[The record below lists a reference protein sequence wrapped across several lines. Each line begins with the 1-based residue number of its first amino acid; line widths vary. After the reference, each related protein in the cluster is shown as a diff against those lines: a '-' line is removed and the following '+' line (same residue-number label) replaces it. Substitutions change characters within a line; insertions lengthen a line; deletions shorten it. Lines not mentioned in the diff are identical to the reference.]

1 MGQLGKLAIL
11 PYLQISSFVV
21 DAPMSN
27 LKINLEPRSI
37 AACPDPDLPP
47 DLARAFMNHTL
58 QHQVEVYKAAET
70 NDIILD
76 LAPTGTGKTKAGL
89 SVLRHNRDRNAVYI
103 APTNALIE
111 QQTEA
116 AEKFVRDAGLPHI
129 VKAASAKDIKSWR
142 DDLVGK
148 RSGEKLYNVLRE
160 PATIFPECGGGRP
173 ILLVT
178 NPDIFYYAA
187 FFQYDPKDRG
197 NIASVFYSSF
207 ATIIF
212 DEFHLYDAKQLVS
225 LFFYL
230 ALSKVFG
237 YFQYNRKVILLTAT
251 PEPACKEALRVLK
264 QSGVRIS
271 DFINGESQ
279 TDHLTPSQTAVS
291 LEIRKQ
297 LDRDALISEIANEV
311 VQRLKNYPDR
321 NGAVILDSKD
331 ILNRLS
337 DELRARGLENICGR
351 ITGSTPINQ
360 RQKAAQKQVILATS
374 TVDVGFNFDREV
386 EPERQNLDWLIF
398 STRDRFSFWQRLG
411 RVGRVLGKKQTDIP
425 SEAIAYLPEQAWE
438 QGIENL
444 DCSGGREAL
453 KLMLESLDCMKRPFL
468 DIYWRS
474 EAFLE
479 IARPLLELESSLHNL
494 DNEHLVHDLYQSL
507 QNLLGGSR
515 PWKYYKC
522 RMMLIVVAELIEKA
536 PLKPKRK
543 EQWSFVK
550 TLFKQSPFARR
561 EFIKKFLECKHPD
574 LMEQLNRQEFTI
586 EELEQEFREEEKSA
600 AELKEFATF
609 WKTVWSPLF
618 QFRGSLFENLTIY
631 DPHNLLLDE
640 VGESNLDPIH
650 LLRFYEFESDGNR
663 IEVTAR
669 PDEPYNLA
677 FSLQV
682 SDLEDF
688 KNTLLCKLYAF
699 ENCSIKRMHG
709 DVVRP
714 TPSIIE
720 KQLIPGVIVSETAK
734 NRWAIVR
741 LRKQGL
747 ECYPIYVSS
756 YDCPS
761 PKQYTFFPSLSG
773 ILAIASAGV
782 ALKCPDDEEFWVI

>member
-1 MGQLGKLAIL
+1 
-11 PYLQISSFVV
+11 
-21 DAPMSN
+21 MSH

-37 AACPDPDLPP
+37 AACPNPDLPP
-47 DLARAFMNHTL
+47 DLAQAFMNQTL
-58 QHQVEVYKAAET
+58 QHQVDVYQAAAT

-89 SVLRHNRDRNAVYI
+89 SVLHHNRDRNAVYV

-116 AEKFVRDAGLPHI
+116 AQKFVHDASLPHI
-129 VKAASAKDIKSWR
+129 VKAASAKHIKSWR

-178 NPDIFYYAA
+178 NPDIFYYAT
-187 FFQYDPKDRG
+187 FFAYNRLDYS
-197 NIASVFYSSF
+197 NIASEFYNSF
-207 ATIIF
+207 STVIF

-230 ALSKVFG
+230 ALSKEFG
-237 YFQYNRKVILLTAT
+237 YFQYNRKVVLLTAT
-251 PEPACKEALRVLK
+251 PEPACEEALRVLK
-264 QSGVRIS
+264 QSGVRVS
-271 DFINGESQ
+271 SSINGESQ
-279 TDHLTPSQTAVS
+279 TEHLRPSQTAVS

-297 LDRDALISEIANEV
+297 LDRDALIAEIATEV

-337 DELRARGLENICGR
+337 DDLRARGLENICGR

-360 RQKAAQKQVILATS
+360 RQKSAQKQVILATS
-374 TVDVGFNFDREV
+374 TVDVGFNFEREI
-386 EPERQNLDWLIF
+386 ELDRQNLDWLIF
-398 STRDRFSFWQRLG
+398 STRDRFAFWQRVG

-425 SEAIAYLPEQAWE
+425 SEAIAYLPEQTWE

-453 KLMLESLDCMKRPFL
+453 KQTLESLDCMKRPFL

-479 IARPLLELESSLHNL
+479 IAKPLLELETFLEGLPDENL
-494 DNEHLVHDLYQSL
+494 VIRLYQTL
-507 QNLLGGSR
+507 QNVLNGKREWDFYRKRMKALKGAENISSKTVKEIQKD
-515 PWKYYKC
+515 WKYIKGGQSCVMSYLRACCPEDYEDIRSGKASIEDIES
-522 RMMLIVVAELIEKA
+522 MIKKNQDVAE
-536 PLKPKRK
+536 
-543 EQWSFVK
+543 
-550 TLFKQSPFARR
+550 
-561 EFIKKFLECKHPD
+561 D
-574 LMEQLNRQEFTI
+574 LRNYAI
-586 EELEQEFREEEKSA
+586 I
-600 AELKEFATF
+600 LKESYA
-609 WKTVWSPLF
+609 PLF
-618 QFRGSLFENLTIY
+618 QFRDSLFGNIKIY

-640 VGESNLDPIH
+640 VGEANLDPIH
-650 LLRFYEFESDGNR
+650 LLRFYEFESNGDR
-663 IEVTAR
+663 IEVTSRAK
-669 PDEPYNLA
+669 EPYNLA

-682 SDLEDF
+682 SDLEEF
-688 KNTLLCKLYAF
+688 RNTLLCKLYAF
-699 ENCSIKRMHG
+699 DNCSIKRMYG

-720 KQLIPGVIVSETAK
+720 QQLIPGVIVSETAK

-747 ECYPIYVSS
+747 DCYPISVSS
-756 YDCPS
+756 YDCSS

-782 ALKCPDDEEFWVI
+782 ALKCPDDEDFWVV

>member
-1 MGQLGKLAIL
+1 MVPLGKLAIL
-11 PYLQISSFVV
+11 LYLQISSFVV
-21 DAPMSN
+21 DILMNN

-37 AACPDPDLPP
+37 SVCTNPDLSS
-47 DLARAFMNHTL
+47 DLAQAFLNQTL
-58 QHQVEVYKAAET
+58 QHQIDVYRAAET

-89 SVLRHNRDRNAVYI
+89 SVLHHNRDRNAVYI

-116 AEKFVRDAGLPHI
+116 AQKFVNDTGLPHL
-129 VKAASAKDIKSWR
+129 VKAASAKDIKIWR

-160 PATIFPECGGGRP
+160 SATIFPECGGGRP

-187 FFQYDPKDRG
+187 FFQYDPKDRS
-197 NIASVFYSSF
+197 NIASAFYSSF
-207 ATIIF
+207 ATVIF

-230 ALSKVFG
+230 ALSKVFN
-237 YFQYNRKVILLTAT
+237 YFQYNRKIVLLTAT
-251 PEPACKEALRVLK
+251 PEPACEEALRVLK
-264 QSGVRIS
+264 QSGVRIDTS
-271 DFINGESQ
+271 INGESQ
-279 TDHLTPSQTAVS
+279 TDALIPSQTAVS

-297 LDRDALISEIANEV
+297 LDRDAFISEIANEV
-311 VQRLKNYPDR
+311 VQRLKKNPDH

-331 ILNRLS
+331 LLNCLS
-337 DELRARGLENICGR
+337 DNLRARGLENICGR

-374 TVDVGFNFDREV
+374 TVDVGFNFEREI

-438 QGIENL
+438 QGITSL

-453 KLMLESLDCMKRPFL
+453 KQMLESLDCMKRPFL

-479 IARPLLELESSLHNL
+479 IAKPLLELETFLEGL
-494 DNEHLVHDLYQSL
+494 PDEHLVVQLYQTL
-507 QNLLGGSR
+507 QKVLNGKREWDFYRRRMKVLKGAEDIAR
-515 PWKYYKC
+515 KTVKEIQKDWKYIKGGQSFVMSYLKAC
-522 RMMLIVVAELIEKA
+522 CPEDYEDITAGRASIKAIEQMIQKDQELAKEIQEYAVIFKESYA
-536 PLKPKRK
+536 PLFCFRD
-543 EQWSFVK
+543 S
-550 TLFKQSPFARR
+550 LF
-561 EFIKKFLECKHPD
+561 
-574 LMEQLNRQEFTI
+574 
-586 EELEQEFREEEKSA
+586 
-600 AELKEFATF
+600 
-609 WKTVWSPLF
+609 
-618 QFRGSLFENLTIY
+618 GSLKIY
-631 DPHNLLLDE
+631 DPHKLLLDE
-640 VGESNLDPIH
+640 VGETNLDPIH
-650 LLRFYEFESDGNR
+650 LLRFYEFESGSDR
-663 IEVTAR
+663 IEVKSRAK
-669 PDEPYNLA
+669 EPYNLV
-677 FSLQV
+677 FSMLV
-682 SDLEDF
+682 PDLEEF

-699 ENCSIKRMHG
+699 ESCSIKRMHG
-709 DVVRP
+709 DIVRP

-734 NRWAIVR
+734 NSWALVR
-741 LRKQGL
+741 LRRQGL
-747 ECYPIYVSS
+747 ECYPIYVSDYTS
-756 YDCPS
+756 AK
-761 PKQYTFFPSLSG
+761 PKEYKIFPSLSG

-782 ALKCPDDEEFWVI
+782 ALQCPDDEEFWVI

>member
-1 MGQLGKLAIL
+1 
-11 PYLQISSFVV
+11 
-21 DAPMSN
+21 MSN
-27 LKINLEPRSI
+27 LKIDLEPRSI
-37 AACPDPDLPP
+37 AACPNPDLPSE
-47 DLARAFMNHTL
+47 LAQAFMNQTL
-58 QHQVEVYKAAET
+58 QHQVDVYKAAET

-89 SVLRHNRDRNAVYI
+89 SVLHHNRDRNAVYI

-116 AEKFVRDAGLPHI
+116 AEKFVRDTGLPHI

-187 FFQYDPKDRG
+187 FFQYDPKDRS

-207 ATIIF
+207 ATLIF

-230 ALSKVFG
+230 ALSKEFG
-237 YFQYNRKVILLTAT
+237 YFQYNRKVVLLTAT
-251 PEPACKEALRVLK
+251 PEPACEEALRILK
-264 QSGVRIS
+264 QSGVRVS

-279 TDHLTPSQTAVS
+279 TEHLIPSQTGVS

-297 LDRDALISEIANEV
+297 LDRDALISETVNEV
-311 VQRLKNYPDR
+311 IQRLQNYPDR
-321 NGAVILDSKD
+321 NGAVILDSKYTLD
-331 ILNRLS
+331 GLS
-337 DELRARGLENICGR
+337 KELRARGLENICWR
-351 ITGSTPINQ
+351 ITGSTPSEQ

-374 TVDVGFNFDREV
+374 TVDVGFNFEREV

-398 STRDRFSFWQRLG
+398 SSRDRFSFWQRLG

-453 KLMLESLDCMKRPFL
+453 KQMLESLDCMKRPFL
-468 DIYWRS
+468 EIYWRS

-479 IARPLLELESSLHNL
+479 IAKPLLELENFLEGL
-494 DNEHLVHDLYQSL
+494 PNEHLVIQLYQTL
-507 QNLLGGSR
+507 QKVFNGKREWDFYRKRMKVLKGAENISSKTVKEIQNG
-515 PWKYYKC
+515 WKYIKGGQSCVMSYLKAYC
-522 RMMLIVVAELIEKA
+522 PEDYEDIRAERASIGKIESMIEHRQDIAKDLRTYAIILNKSYA
-536 PLKPKRK
+536 PL
-543 EQWSFVK
+543 
-550 TLFKQSPFARR
+550 
-561 EFIKKFLECKHPD
+561 
-574 LMEQLNRQEFTI
+574 
-586 EELEQEFREEEKSA
+586 FR
-600 AELKEFATF
+600 
-609 WKTVWSPLF
+609 
-618 QFRGSLFENLTIY
+618 FRDSLFGNVKIY

-640 VGESNLDPIH
+640 VGETNVDPIH
-650 LLRFYEFESDGNR
+650 LLRFYEFESDGDH
-663 IEVTAR
+663 IEVTWWA
-669 PDEPYNLA
+669 DEPYNLA
-677 FSLQV
+677 FSLIV
-682 SDLEDF
+682 PDLEEF

-699 ENCSIKRMHG
+699 ENCSIKRLHG

-720 KQLIPGVIVSETAK
+720 QQLIPGVIVSETAK

-747 ECYPIYVSS
+747 DCYPIFVSS
-756 YDCPS
+756 YDFPS

>member
-1 MGQLGKLAIL
+1 
-11 PYLQISSFVV
+11 
-21 DAPMSN
+21 MSN

-37 AACPDPDLPP
+37 ALCPNPDLPSG
-47 DLARAFMNHTL
+47 LAQAFMNQTL
-58 QHQVEVYKAAET
+58 QHQIDVYKAAET

-89 SVLRHNRDRNAVYI
+89 SVLHHNSKSNAVYI

-111 QQTEA
+111 QQTKA
-116 AEKFVRDAGLPHI
+116 AKDFVSNAGLPHI
-129 VKAASAKDIKSWR
+129 VEAASAKHIKSWQ

-160 PATIFPECGGGRP
+160 PATIFPKCGGGRP

-178 NPDIFYYAA
+178 NPDIFYYAT
-187 FFQYDPKDRG
+187 FFAYNKLDRG
-197 NIASVFYSSF
+197 NIASEFYNSF
-207 ATIIF
+207 STVIF

-230 ALSKVFG
+230 ALSKVFN
-237 YFQYNRKVILLTAT
+237 YFQYNRKVVLLTAT
-251 PEPACKEALRVLK
+251 PEPACEAALK
-264 QSGVRIS
+264 TLEYSGVKIARI
-271 DFINGESQ
+271 DGESR
-279 TDHLTPSQTAVS
+279 TDHLIPSQAAVS
-291 LEIRKQ
+291 LEVRKR
-297 LDRDALISEIANEV
+297 LDKNELISEIANEV
-311 VQRLKNYPDR
+311 IQRLQTYPKQY
-321 NGAVILDSKD
+321 GAVILDSLD
-331 ILNRLS
+331 QINRLN
-337 DELRARGLENICGR
+337 DRLCDAGLEQLRGR
-351 ITGSTPINQ
+351 ITGVIEGED
-360 RQKAAQKQVILATS
+360 RQKSAQRQVILATS
-374 TVDVGFNFDREV
+374 TVDVGFNFEREV
-386 EPERQNLDWLIF
+386 EPDRQNLDWLIF
-398 STRDRFSFWQRLG
+398 STRDRFSFWQRIG

-425 SEAIAYLPEQAWE
+425 SEVIAYLPEQAWE

-453 KLMLESLDCMKRPFL
+453 KVMLESLDCMNRPFL

-479 IARPLLELESSLHNL
+479 IAKPLLELETFLEGL
-494 DNEHLVHDLYQSL
+494 PDEPLIIQLYQALQKVLKGKRKWEDYQKRMKVLKGAENIASKTL
-507 QNLLGGSR
+507 KEIQKKWKYVKGGQSFVMSYLRAYCSEDFAEIQAERTSFEKIEEMIQKDQNLAKDIQEYAVIL
-515 PWKYYKC
+515 
-522 RMMLIVVAELIEKA
+522 KA
-536 PLKPKRK
+536 
-543 EQWSFVK
+543 SY
-550 TLFKQSPFARR
+550 A
-561 EFIKKFLECKHPD
+561 
-574 LMEQLNRQEFTI
+574 
-586 EELEQEFREEEKSA
+586 
-600 AELKEFATF
+600 
-609 WKTVWSPLF
+609 PLF
-618 QFRGSLFENLTIY
+618 QFRDSLFGNVKIY
-631 DPHNLLLDE
+631 DQHNLLLDE
-640 VGESNLDPIH
+640 VGETNLDPIH
-650 LLRFYEFESDGNR
+650 LLRFYEFESNGDH

-669 PDEPYNLA
+669 ADEPYNLA

-720 KQLIPGVIVSETAK
+720 KQLIPGIIVSETAK

-782 ALKCPDDEEFWVI
+782 VLKCPDEEDFWVI